1 MFAKMKNYSL
11 MVPPVICALILLS
24 TSISFADTTD
34 MKKDPK
40 SDLDSLRI
48 KTVSDAEEMISA
60 YFKINDINVEIG
72 SEEYVDYLTDI
83 LMYEADE
90 GLKKLNQYEDFKIYA
105 SEYLCELN
113 NPKLTVIKEGNY
125 VVLNGAE
132 QRKTIA
138 AIEKEAMEEHLI
150 TDSETSPTKNV
161 LASKGYSDAKA
172 VEYARRW
179 AKTRNP
185 LYKSYGADCTNY
197 VSQCVKHGGKSMTK
211 PSPIPKGVKG
221 TTKHWYSVR
230 YEEWHTN
237 HCVYRW
243 KESSSF
249 INVGDF
255 YSYWKNKGIKTV
267 SYSSKAK
274 LQNGAAVGDVVQ
286 LKNGNLNFRQ

>member
-11 MVPPVICALILLS
+11 MVPPAICALILLS

-150 TDSETSPTKNV
+150 TDSETSPTRNV

-172 VEYARRW
+172 VEY
-179 AKTRNP
+179 
-185 LYKSYGADCTNY
+185 D
-197 VSQCVKHGGKSMTK
+197 
-211 PSPIPKGVKG
+211 
-221 TTKHWYSVR
+221 
-230 YEEWHTN
+230 
-237 HCVYRW
+237 
-243 KESSSF
+243 
-249 INVGDF
+249 
-255 YSYWKNKGIKTV
+255 
-267 SYSSKAK
+267 
-274 LQNGAAVGDVVQ
+274 
-286 LKNGNLNFRQ
+286 RQ